1 MTSTIQSVDPSRPAD
16 DGNDVLSVSE
26 NVWRALAQ
34 EIAGISRMRVS
45 NDRGR
50 TYPVKRERTITDTL
64 PNQPAAV
71 LIYDRSGA
79 ARTFCVDLDI
89 SRGGQ
94 AAVDRD
100 YRMLSAALTRA
111 GTAFFADRSPTGGI
125 HVYVPLDEPL
135 PFHEARA
142 TALALA
148 ARTPTMDPMP
158 MLGIQS
164 GCIRPPGARH
174 KSGGHQ
180 ELIGS
185 LTAAYVATQVRTTA
199 AAWARF
205 TADLPVSADG
215 TGEILDNVTQL
226 RPRGRHTAPDG
237 GYQAIA
243 RTGDYDTARYASD
256 SEARQ
261 GVIWSAVATGLELRD
276 VASRLVDGTWPG
288 LAALY
293 ARYRPHNRHQALV
306 RDWNSAVRFEKHRR
320 ETTGGGSV
328 RVGTTSEPKT
338 HAGTTHQ
345 EIRSWVNAVD
355 LIFDQN
361 RRDDLA
367 ARAVLYALAEAG
379 QKTGSTVLEFGNRSL
394 AIATGLD
401 QATVGKILNRLV
413 DEDEPLIDLVRP
425 AIGVKANVY
434 SLVIPDRLSTT
445 APRRTWK
452 KGKIT
457 GVRAAFR
464 ELGLAAAFVYAALE
478 HRNGP
483 ASGRELA
490 LDARLGVQ
498 TTYDALATLQAFNLA
513 VRSPT
518 GWTAG
523 PASLDRL
530 AEAFGITELITA
542 QVERYRE
549 ERRAY
554 WAMLGIIRLVDDTG
568 ATIGTY
574 DHDPPPEPPQDG
586 AVTLMD
592 MLEDLLGAH
601 LIDEVHHY
609 GT

>member
-1 MTSTIQSVDPSRPAD
+1 
-16 DGNDVLSVSE
+16 
-26 NVWRALAQ
+26 
-34 EIAGISRMRVS
+34 MRVS
-45 NDRGR
+45 NDGGR
-50 TYPVKRERTITDTL
+50 TYPVKRERALTEAL

-71 LIYDRSGA
+71 LIYDHSGA
-79 ARTFCVDLDI
+79 ARTFCVDLDV

-94 AAVDRD
+94 AAVERD
-100 YRMLSAALTRA
+100 YKALSAALTRA
-111 GTAFFADRSPTGGI
+111 GASFFADRSPNGGI

-135 PFHEARA
+135 PFHDARA
-142 TALALA
+142 AALALA

-158 MLGIQS
+158 MLSIQS

-180 ELIGS
+180 ALIGS
-185 LTAAYVATQVRTTA
+185 LTAAYVTTQVRTTA
-199 AAWARF
+199 AAWSRF
-205 TADLPVSADG
+205 AADLPISADDA
-215 TGEILDNVTQL
+215 GEIPDNVTQL

-261 GVIWSAVATGLELRD
+261 AVIWSAVAAGLELRD

-288 LAALY
+288 LAAMY
-293 ARYRPHNRHQALV
+293 ARYRPHSRHQALV
-306 RDWNSAVRFEKHRR
+306 RDWNSAVQFEKHRR
-320 ETTGGGSV
+320 ETTGTGSV
-328 RVGTTSEPKT
+328 RVGPTSEPKT
-338 HAGTTHQ
+338 HAGTAHQ
-345 EIRSWVNAVD
+345 EIRSWANAVD

-401 QATVGKILNRLV
+401 QRTVGKVLNRLV
-413 DEDEPLIDLVRP
+413 DEDEPLIDLLRS
-425 AIGVKANVY
+425 ATGVKANVY

-445 APRRTWK
+445 ARRRTWK
-452 KGKIT
+452 KGKIS

-478 HRNGP
+478 HRDGP
-483 ASGRELA
+483 TSGRELA
-490 LDARLGVQ
+490 GDARLGVQ

-518 GWTAG
+518 GWTIGA
-523 PASLDRL
+523 ASLDRL
-530 AEAFGITELITA
+530 AEAFGITELIKA
-542 QVERYRE
+542 QIERYRE
-549 ERRAY
+549 ERRIY
-554 WAMLGIIRLVDDTG
+554 WAMLGIVRLVDDAGTS
-568 ATIGTY
+568 IGTY
-574 DHDPPPEPPQDG
+574 DHDPPPDPPPDDH
-586 AVTLMD
+586 ASLMD
-592 MLEDLLGAH
+592 LLEHALGAQVVS
-601 LIDEVHHY
+601 DERHRA
-609 GT
+609 G

>member
-1 MTSTIQSVDPSRPAD
+1 
-16 DGNDVLSVSE
+16 
-26 NVWRALAQ
+26 
-34 EIAGISRMRVS
+34 MRVS
-45 NDRGR
+45 NDGGR
-50 TYPVKRERTITDTL
+50 TYPTKRERALTATL

-71 LIYDRSGA
+71 LIYDHTGA
-79 ARTFCVDLDI
+79 ARAFCVDLDV
-89 SRGGQ
+89 SRGGE

-100 YRMLSAALTRA
+100 HQALTAALTRA
-111 GTAFFADRSPTGGI
+111 GASFFADRSPNGGI
-125 HVYVPLDEPL
+125 HVYVPLEVPL
-135 PFHEARA
+135 PFHDARA
-142 TALALA
+142 AALALA

-199 AAWARF
+199 AAWSRF
-205 TADLPVSADG
+205 AADLPISADVAS
-215 TGEILDNVTQL
+215 EIPDNVTQL

-237 GYQAIA
+237 GYQVIA

-261 GVIWSAVATGLELRD
+261 SVIWSAVAAGLQLTD

-288 LAALY
+288 LAAMY
-293 ARYRPHNRHQALV
+293 ARYRPHSRHQALV
-306 RDWNSAVRFEKHRR
+306 RDWNSAVHFEKHRR
-320 ETTGGGSV
+320 ETTDRGSV
-328 RVGTTSEPKT
+328 RVGPTSEPKT
-338 HAGTTHQ
+338 HAGTPHQ
-345 EIRSWVNAVD
+345 EVRSWVNAVD
-355 LIFDQN
+355 LVFDQN

-401 QATVGKILNRLV
+401 QRTVGKVLNRLV
-413 DEDEPLIDLVRP
+413 DEDEPLIDLLRP
-425 AIGVKANVY
+425 ATGVKANVY
-434 SLVIPDRLSTT
+434 SLVIPDRLSTS
-445 APRRTWK
+445 ARRRTWK

-478 HRNGP
+478 HRDGP

-490 LDARLGVQ
+490 VDARLGVQ

-518 GWTAG
+518 GWTVGSAN
-523 PASLDRL
+523 LDRL
-530 AEAFGITELITA
+530 AEAFGITELIKA
-542 QVERYRE
+542 QVDRYRE
-549 ERRAY
+549 ERRVY
-554 WAMLGIIRLVDDTG
+554 WAMLGIVRLIDDSGTS
-568 ATIGTY
+568 IGTY
-574 DHDPPPEPPQDG
+574 DHQPPPEPPPDDN
-586 AVTLMD
+586 ASLMD
-592 MLEDLLGAH
+592 MLDAAVGAH
-601 LIDEVHHY
+601 LVDQVRPNSA
-609 GT
+609 